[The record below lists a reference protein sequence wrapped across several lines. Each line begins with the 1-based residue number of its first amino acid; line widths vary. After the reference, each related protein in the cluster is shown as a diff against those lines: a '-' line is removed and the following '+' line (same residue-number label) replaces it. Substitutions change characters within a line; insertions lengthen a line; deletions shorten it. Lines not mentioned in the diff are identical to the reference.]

1 MDTPEVVE
9 AATEA
14 ETAEA
19 ARMTVGDR
27 LCSTKADVVVVV
39 PLAWLLFDLLLL
51 HSITFLWKFVHNDY
65 FLETLVRGK

>member
-39 PLAWLLFDLLLL
+39 PLA
-51 HSITFLWKFVHNDY
+51 
-65 FLETLVRGK
+65 

>member
-1 MDTPEVVE
+1 VLVAIETGVAALLEAEVVE

-39 PLAWLLFDLLLL
+39 PLA
-51 HSITFLWKFVHNDY
+51 
-65 FLETLVRGK
+65 